1 MCNVKK
7 QWYNY
12 LWIFS
17 AIYLVLGF
25 FNILFAW
32 LGLICF
38 ITPLF
43 IAIVFKSKSYCAK
56 YCGRGQLFAL
66 LGKRLKLSRNAQMP
80 RFLKSNYFRFGFLAF
95 FLIMF
100 CIMIFNTIMV
110 FSSAQGLKQAVT
122 LFWTFKLPWQWAGDV
137 SWVSPWVAQF
147 AYGFYSIMLTSTLL
161 GLLSMV
167 FIKPR
172 AWCAYCPM
180 GSMTQLICKIRK
192 NRGG

>member
-1 MCNVKK
+1 MCEAKK
-7 QWYNY
+7 KHWYDY

-17 AIYLVLGF
+17 VIYLALGF

-43 IAIVFKSKSYCAK
+43 IAVVYKSKAYCGK

-66 LGKRLKLSRNAQMP
+66 LGKRLKLSRNGVMP
-80 RFLKSNYFRFGFLAF
+80 KALKSKYFRYGFLIF

-100 CIMIFNTIMV
+100 LVMLFNTAMV
-110 FSSAQGLKQAVT
+110 FLSAQNLKQVVT

-137 SWVSPWVAQF
+137 SKTAGWVAQF
-147 AYGFYSIMLTSTLL
+147 AYGFYSIMLTSTLI
-161 GLLSMV
+161 GLISMLL
-167 FIKPR
+167 IKPR
-172 AWCAYCPM
+172 AWCVYCPM
-180 GSMTQLICKIRK
+180 GTMTQLICTPRK
-192 NRGG
+192 K